1 MSEGTLPPADR
12 RSTGPPADTG
22 PQIGVDEWVARSE
35 DRLVAPRGVPERVR
49 QRIAGIPQWAL
60 FVVFVA
66 IVALIPVLTNDQ
78 YYLRVATD
86 TMLYVL
92 LAAGLNVAVGWAG
105 ILDLG
110 YIAFYGFAAYLFAE
124 LSSPHYGLHWPT
136 WASIPVVVVATIIL
150 GFLFALPSRRL
161 SLSLIHI

>member
-1 MSEGTLPPADR
+1 MA
-12 RSTGPPADTG
+12 
-22 PQIGVDEWVARSE
+22 V
-35 DRLVAPRGVPERVR
+35 
-49 QRIAGIPQWAL
+49 
-60 FVVFVA
+60 
-66 IVALIPVLTNDQ
+66 VALIPVVTNDQ
-78 YYLRVATD
+78 YILRVTTD

-136 WASIPVVVVATIIL
+136 WASVPVVIVATIIL
-150 GFLFALPSRRL
+150 GFLFALPTRRLSRRL
-161 SLSLIHI
+161 PRDRDALLRADLRHVHGPGPSLGLARLRRGARHHGRPYRADPGGSASGSSDTS